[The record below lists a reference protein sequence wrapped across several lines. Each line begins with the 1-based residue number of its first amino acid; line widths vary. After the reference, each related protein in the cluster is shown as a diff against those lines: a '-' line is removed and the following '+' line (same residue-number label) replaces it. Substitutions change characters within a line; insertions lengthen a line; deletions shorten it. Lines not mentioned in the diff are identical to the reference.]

1 MDHLEILLGE
11 HGFRGRAR
19 RVRCFA
25 HTINLTAKATL
36 RQFEKKKGKKT
47 KRTDDDETPI
57 FDDLPLLEPIDV
69 ENDSDDSDC
78 EDLED
83 LEDLAGMIG
92 EDDEDDEVKAAR
104 DEEEIVNVFET
115 LTEEEQ
121 ERWKEEVVPLRTALF
136 KVGVDCFALF
146 VTNTWNTMADASNRI

>member
-1 MDHLEILLGE
+1 MDTLELLLRE

-25 HTINLTAKATL
+25 HTLNLTAKATL

-47 KRTDDDETPI
+47 KRTDSDNGETPD
-57 FDDLPLLEPIDV
+57 FDDLPLLEPIA
-69 ENDSDDSDC
+69 ENDDCDSESDS
-78 EDLED
+78 ELPD
-83 LEDLAGMIG
+83 LEDLANEGDEG
-92 EDDEDDEVKAAR
+92 EEGKAEM

-121 ERWKEEVVPLRTALF
+121 ERWKEEVKPLRSALH
-136 KVGVDCFALF
+136 KV
-146 VTNTWNTMADASNRI
+146 SR